1 MEEHLSHSDQTT
13 KRPCDS
19 IRASISDLFDEI
31 AADQEALRNATP
43 QEKARLAND
52 IEQLQARLPALRR
65 ALVDCILRLEKQD
78 ATTVMVTAE
87 PLLQRIDH
95 MLMPA

>member
-1 MEEHLSHSDQTT
+1 MEQHHSHSDQTT

-19 IRASISDLFDEI
+19 IRASISELFDEI
-31 AADQEALRNATP
+31 AGDQEAMRNATP
-43 QEKARLAND
+43 QERARLAND
-52 IEQLQARLPALRR
+52 IEQLQARLPGLRR
-65 ALVDCILRLEKQD
+65 ALVECILRLEKQD
-78 ATTVMVTAE
+78 ATTGMATAE

>member
-1 MEEHLSHSDQTT
+1 MEQHHSHSDQTT

-19 IRASISDLFDEI
+19 IRATIRDLFDEI
-31 AADQEALRNATP
+31 EADQEALKNATP

-52 IEQLQARLPALRR
+52 IEQLQARLPGLRR
-65 ALVDCILRLEKQD
+65 ALVDCILRLEKKD
-78 ATTVMVTAE
+78 AATVMVTAE